1 MQYKT
6 ILLELLQQR
15 PEMHE
20 ELRRRRKLLPTLETY
35 ARELKAGH
43 EAWKETLSQARPG
56 SHQAQIASEAME
68 LALKDMEDRLPPVS
82 ARDEEEALSLDEAM
96 AFISH
101 KHTSRG

>member
-20 ELRRRRKLLPTLETY
+20 ELRRRRKLLSTLETY

-43 EAWKETLSQARPG
+43 EAWKETLLQTRPG
-56 SHQAQIASEAME
+56 SDESQIASEALEPALQE
-68 LALKDMEDRLPPVS
+68 LENRLPCESPP
-82 ARDEEEALSLDEAM
+82 DETETPALDAAM
-96 AFISH
+96 AYLLRH
-101 KHTSRG
+101 LPPA